1 MFKSKSSQYDRIYA
15 PCIFKLGF
23 KNVEINLE
31 LSDEI
36 YIYIYIFFLMFS
48 RATHKPVLL
57 GAAESM
63 LSCLTVCR
71 PWGRAGE
78 GVG

>member
-1 MFKSKSSQYDRIYA
+1 
-15 PCIFKLGF
+15 
-23 KNVEINLE
+23 
-31 LSDEI
+31 
-36 YIYIYIFFLMFS
+36 MFS

-78 GVG
+78 VSGEGALMLCPDKAGDERHS